1 MKRLLVLIIV
11 LTPILLL
18 SFPIDDFNYHTPNNS
33 ISPYSAGLG
42 GINLT
47 SARDNLAF
55 YDNPA
60 LLKAVRQMTFT
71 ATFSIPNKEIA
82 TNNLLNAK
90 ILTNDSKFKA
100 FGIQAQN
107 IGFLYYELAND
118 RFDKK
123 EELERTYQDYTLR
136 SIGLSIADTA
146 STKLNWGL
154 SLRYLNGRLVYLK
167 EAQQD
172 SVYTVS
178 EFIDSNANGYAT
190 DIGVYG
196 KQFGFYY
203 GFVVHDL
210 FSKIYWNGYAN
221 TRIHTRGSFSAELRS
236 NNTSFTSSVTS
247 LWNIHETPI
256 FTQSINYSK
265 RVGNPNRPQDFSL
278 RMGATSTD
286 YKSSEN
292 IMFSFGTSYMI
303 RMLRVD
309 LAMQTK
315 GLKINTAQYI
325 FSLSAGA

>member
-1 MKRLLVLIIV
+1 M
-11 LTPILLL
+11 
-18 SFPIDDFNYHTPNNS
+18 
-33 ISPYSAGLG
+33 
-42 GINLT
+42 
-47 SARDNLAF
+47 
-55 YDNPA
+55 
-60 LLKAVRQMTFT
+60 
-71 ATFSIPNKEIA
+71 
-82 TNNLLNAK
+82 
-90 ILTNDSKFKA
+90 
-100 FGIQAQN
+100 
-107 IGFLYYELAND
+107 
-118 RFDKK
+118 
-123 EELERTYQDYTLR
+123 
-136 SIGLSIADTA
+136 
-146 STKLNWGL
+146 